1 MNIIAVILAAMTTA
15 TAQMPPPP
23 DLDADMSC
31 AFFSPDPKDTQGP
44 PIHFVAS
51 ISADEESAVTES
63 PGSGRVEFVL
73 DRATLKFD
81 WKVRFKDLTS
91 TPVGLHVH
99 GPQTPGGEAG
109 ILFELAPKDMIKDGL
124 TGSTTLN
131 DGQLIYLIND
141 RMYVN
146 LHTTKYPAGE
156 LRGSIRKQRPQCGK

>member
-1 MNIIAVILAAMTTA
+1 MKLMRQAAIALMTVVPAA
-15 TAQMPPPP
+15 AQ
-23 DLDADMSC
+23 DAAPAKPDMSC
-31 AFFSPDPKDTQGP
+31 AYFSPDPKDAKGP
-44 PIHFVAS
+44 PIKFVAD

-81 WKVRFKDLTS
+81 WKVSFKDLTS
-91 TPVGLHVH
+91 PPTGMHVH

-109 ILFELAPKDMIKDGL
+109 ILFELTSANAVKTGA
-124 TGSTTLN
+124 TGSIVLN

-156 LRGSIRKQRPQCGK
+156 LRGQIRKLRPKC